1 MAEDNVI
8 QDQPTEQADA
18 QETASG
24 PTRED
29 VDKLMSALRKERE
42 ERKKLEKA
50 LSELKR
56 ASSVGEQQQPQTQ
69 QVEEFEVL
77 RRRVIELETEVMRRD
92 TIDQIVSALERKNL
106 TVDRSKLEDL
116 AKKIAIDDKDSFR
129 ATIEDLAEVIA
140 KPRQSTAAQSTLGQ
154 MTMNQ
159 KQQFVP
165 QDVRT
170 MSNGQL
176 ITALAEAKSQQEFN
190 AYLNELRNR
199 VDLSAVVSLP
209 KVIVGANNNQ

>member
-1 MAEDNVI
+1 
-8 QDQPTEQADA
+8 
-18 QETASG
+18 
-24 PTRED
+24 
-29 VDKLMSALRKERE
+29 
-42 ERKKLEKA
+42 
-50 LSELKR
+50 
-56 ASSVGEQQQPQTQ
+56 
-69 QVEEFEVL
+69 
-77 RRRVIELETEVMRRD
+77 
-92 TIDQIVSALERKNL
+92 
-106 TVDRSKLEDL
+106 
-116 AKKIAIDDKDSFR
+116 
-129 ATIEDLAEVIA
+129 LAEAIA

-154 MTMNQ
+154 VTMNQ
-159 KQQFVP
+159 KQQFVQ

>member
-1 MAEDNVI
+1 MAEENVI

-24 PTRED
+24 PTKED

-56 ASSVGEQQQPQTQ
+56 SEQQAQQPQQ
-69 QVEEFEVL
+69 QQTEEFEVL

-116 AKKIAIDDKDSFR
+116 AKKIAIDDKDSFW
-129 ATIEDLAEVIA
+129 ATIEDLAEAIA

-154 MTMNQ
+154 VTMNQ
-159 KQQFVP
+159 KQQFVQ

>member
-8 QDQPTEQADA
+8 QDQPTEQADT
-18 QETASG
+18 QETAGG
-24 PTRED
+24 PTKED

-56 ASSVGEQQQPQTQ
+56 ASSEQQQPQTQ

-129 ATIEDLAEVIA
+129 ATIEDLAEAIA

-154 MTMNQ
+154 VTMTP
-159 KQQFVP
+159 KQQFVQ
-165 QDVRT
+165 QDVKT

>member
-1 MAEDNVI
+1 MAEENVI

-24 PTRED
+24 PTKED

-56 ASSVGEQQQPQTQ
+56 SEQQAQQPQQ
-69 QVEEFEVL
+69 QQTEEFEVL

-129 ATIEDLAEVIA
+129 ATIEGLAEAIA

-154 MTMNQ
+154 VTMNQ
-159 KQQFVP
+159 KQQFVQ